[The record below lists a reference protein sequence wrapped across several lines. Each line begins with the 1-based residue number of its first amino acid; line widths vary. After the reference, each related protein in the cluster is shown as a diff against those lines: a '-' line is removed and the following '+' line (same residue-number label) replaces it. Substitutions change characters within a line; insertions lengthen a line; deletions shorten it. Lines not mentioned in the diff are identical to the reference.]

1 MMRRSEQEPCLLEP
15 PRRSRSFLL
24 LATVM
29 LPWCMPVCC
38 LPQRRDRV
46 PPVRASQ
53 KHGTPSQGRAWRW
66 GGGVGTRLSE
76 RSGEP

>member
-24 LATVM
+24 LTTVL

-53 KHGTPSQGRAWRW
+53 KHSTPSQGRAWRR
-66 GGGVGTRLSE
+66 GGWVGARSSE